1 MTSIDQHVASYQAV
15 HDDYDAFTNRIG
27 DLIDDLLERA
37 EIKIQSIE
45 ARTKSIESF
54 AEKINRPTKSYSD
67 PMNELPDLS
76 GVRILVYYSD
86 DVDTV
91 GEILREEFEIV
102 EEELAHL
109 PNELDADR
117 FGYLSA
123 HYIVRLSGNRLA
135 LPEWEPFREFRAE
148 VQIRTVLQHAWAA
161 ISRALQYKQ
170 VSDVPAELKRRL
182 FRLAGLFEL
191 ADEEFVKIR
200 DLHQEIAEMSKIAIT
215 SGDTSIALGPTA
227 LDEFLANWSRK
238 SEIIE
243 AAESAGFNLLDGD
256 AIGDEQDTSGRILQ
270 LAQKLGVQTVAEL
283 EELLDFDPKEYFER
297 LIRTNRDD
305 GFGGWGGEYP
315 FFVELMLIRAKYP
328 EIDVHLLESLGWGDS
343 IASRVIGVSNTRK

>member
-1 MTSIDQHVASYQAV
+1 
-15 HDDYDAFTNRIG
+15 
-27 DLIDDLLERA
+27 
-37 EIKIQSIE
+37 
-45 ARTKSIESF
+45 
-54 AEKINRPTKSYSD
+54 
-67 PMNELPDLS
+67 
-76 GVRILVYYSD
+76 
-86 DVDTV
+86 
-91 GEILREEFEIV
+91 
-102 EEELAHL
+102 
-109 PNELDADR
+109 
-117 FGYLSA
+117 
-123 HYIVRLSGNRLA
+123 
-135 LPEWEPFREFRAE
+135 
-148 VQIRTVLQHAWAA
+148 
-161 ISRALQYKQ
+161 
-170 VSDVPAELKRRL
+170 
-182 FRLAGLFEL
+182 
-191 ADEEFVKIR
+191 
-200 DLHQEIAEMSKIAIT
+200 MSKIAIT